1 MQEPI
6 LQSVIGVKKGKL
18 KRSMLLEL
26 YRYESRTIAQL
37 AKALHTSIPSTTTL
51 IEELADEKW
60 IQGMGIGV
68 TSSGRKPT
76 LYCLNP
82 TRYVNIIVDIS
93 LHDTKVAVFNLSNCL
108 VYRFDISLPLENTP
122 SFLEALQ
129 AALEE
134 VGYFIKDNTFNV
146 TGVGISLPG
155 LVNPRTKIN
164 HTYPY
169 LNESDQSLSQLINA
183 FFSAPVFLLNDTKA
197 TILGEHRFGLAQ
209 DQTNVLSVNI
219 DWGVGLGVI
228 INGEVL
234 QGSDGFAG
242 ELGHI
247 QVKPD
252 GELCRCGKVG
262 CLDTLASAS
271 SLIHRLKA
279 GLQAG
284 RVSKLAQEPAESINI
299 EKVIDQANQGDEFAI
314 DLLSA
319 IGHELGKGLT
329 IAVHLFNPEMIIIN
343 GVLAKADRLITRPIE
358 QAIDKYCLANFR
370 DNLTIRISQLGEMAR
385 MQGTQA
391 YVMQRLLEED
401 YIP

>member
-1 MQEPI
+1 
-6 LQSVIGVKKGKL
+6 
-18 KRSMLLEL
+18 MLLEL
-26 YRYESRTIAQL
+26 YRFESRTIAQL
-37 AKALHTSIPSTTTL
+37 AKALHTSIPSTTAL
-51 IEELADEKW
+51 IDELTDEQW
-60 IQGMGIGV
+60 VQEMGIGI
-68 TSSGRKPT
+68 TTSGRKPA
-76 LYCLNP
+76 LFRLNRD
-82 TRYVNIIVDIS
+82 RYVNVIVDIS
-93 LHDTKVAVFNLSNCL
+93 LHDTKLAVFNLANCL
-108 VYRFDISLPLENTP
+108 IRRFDVPLPLEDTP
-122 SFLEALQ
+122 AFLEALQ
-129 AALEE
+129 EPLAEASQ
-134 VGYFIKDNTFNV
+134 FIRAQSLNV
-146 TGVGISLPG
+146 IGLGVSLPG
-155 LVNPRTKIN
+155 LVNPKTKIN
-164 HTYPY
+164 HTYQT
-169 LNESDQSLSQLINA
+169 LNTAEQSLFELVSNY
-183 FFSAPVFLLNDTKA
+183 FSAPLFLLNDTKA

-209 DQTNVLSVNI
+209 EQNNVLSINI

-234 QGSDGFAG
+234 QGADGFAG

-279 GLQAG
+279 GLQEG
-284 RVSKLAQEPAESINI
+284 RVSKLAQEPADSINI
-299 EKVIDQANQGDEFAI
+299 EKVIHQANQGDGFAI

-329 IAVHLFNPEMIIIN
+329 IAVHLFNPETIIIN

-358 QAIDKYCLANFR
+358 QAIDKYCLTNFR

-385 MQGTQA
+385 LQGTQA

-401 YIP
+401 YIPWNRPYPTIPANQD